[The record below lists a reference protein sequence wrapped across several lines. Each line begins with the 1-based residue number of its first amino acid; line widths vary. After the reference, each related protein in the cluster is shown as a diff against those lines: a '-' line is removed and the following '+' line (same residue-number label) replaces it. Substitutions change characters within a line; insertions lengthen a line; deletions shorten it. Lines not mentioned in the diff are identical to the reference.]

1 MKLRLWLPL
10 VIGAF
15 AAFLGP
21 KLTLP
26 RDRPAGQP
34 FVYEPPEGFIELK
47 DPKAIEK
54 SPDAKMWVIANP
66 SRRSFAPN
74 VSTTHSTQRAP
85 LEERELK
92 ATVAT
97 MPATLAPE
105 IQWTHRRHETRVRPD
120 GARVGLIEGDCVRSQ
135 DGNTE
140 QKFRMLQIVFPDDT
154 GTTIATAQ
162 YPGEEATHWEP
173 IFEATIARAK
183 GVAVKVPEVPG
194 WIFAA
199 WGAGGIVLG
208 WLGASLLNRPEEAP
222 AKKEE
227 PEASKRSRRAHTN
240 GNGHANGNGSARR
253 REDEDDDE
261 VDDDES
267 DDDDDEAASKDPKKK
282 DPKADA

>member
-10 VIGAF
+10 VLGAF

-47 DPKAIEK
+47 DPKAAEK
-54 SPDAKMWVIANP
+54 AARSWVLANP
-66 SRRSFAPN
+66 SRRAFAPN
-74 VSTTHSTQRAP
+74 VTTTHSTQRAP
-85 LEERELK
+85 LEDRELK

-97 MPATLAPE
+97 MPATMAPE

-120 GARVGLIEGDCVRSQ
+120 GARVGLIEGDCVRQAQ
-135 DGNTE
+135 DGNSE
-140 QKFRMLQIVFPDDT
+140 QKFRMLQIVFPDDS

-162 YPGEEATHWEP
+162 YAGEEATHWEP

-183 GVAVKVPEVPG
+183 GVAVKVPDVPG

-199 WGAGGIVLG
+199 WGGGGIVLG
-208 WLGASLLNRPEEAP
+208 WLGAALLNRPEEAP
-222 AKKEE
+222 AKKDE
-227 PEASKRSRRAHTN
+227 PEASKKSRRAHS
-240 GNGHANGNGSARR
+240 GNGHANGNGSVRR
-253 REDEDDDE
+253 REEEDDDE
-261 VDDDES
+261 PDEEDDE
-267 DDDDDEAASKDPKKK
+267 DEADSKDPKKK